1 MHRPNGRPPAAIG
14 VAIVDA
20 AQELERF
27 DFTPAQRW
35 HVVVLDGG
43 VPVARVELA
52 SPGATTGPALARAA
66 ILRHADRAIERRR
79 LQAALRERLHVRPPS
94 PDALAVTVVV
104 CTHGRPAHLP
114 RALEGIAGLD
124 PAPAEVVIVD
134 NAPGE
139 RDCRALVESFGFRYV
154 REDDKG
160 LDNARNAGL
169 RSARGDVIAFM
180 DDDVIPS
187 PGWLAGVDALFADPL
202 VAAVTGPAFPYTLAD
217 PSQER
222 MERQASLTRGLERR
236 RWDWTVLSPV
246 HGGQIGVGANML
258 LRATAVAELGEVLF
272 PPELDAGTATESGG
286 DTYAFGRLLA
296 AGHRLVYDPATFVF
310 HVHRTDTD
318 ALERAVRGYGTGM
331 AASLLKNLF
340 EHGELEV
347 PRAAFW
353 FVRQLV
359 DTLKRYLLGRGDEE
373 ELRVAW
379 LYVRGAFDGPGRL
392 LRARRTA
399 PPTAPIVPPGAAQTQ
414 ARGPVPARPTA
425 DGDGARGPRLTVIVP
440 TVGRVDALRRCLA
453 ALAGQ
458 TAPDGSFAVLV
469 VDDAAAAPTD
479 VAALA
484 PAGLAVETVRTG
496 GAGAAQ
502 ARNAGARAA
511 ATPLVLFVDDD
522 VVAEP
527 QLVAEHLAAHDGG
540 APDVVFGPYPPRPRP
555 RTLAASGAEPWWVDH
570 LDEIARTGH
579 LRFNDVL
586 SGNTSVTRD
595 PFLRRGGF
603 PEDISVWR
611 REDWAWGLQLLA
623 DGAALAVAPQARAW
637 HEYRLSATQRLKA
650 AYEEGRGDAL
660 LIARWPAAVGGLD
673 AAKTRM
679 PHRRRTPLRYAV
691 TAALASPRGRAA
703 AGVVLAALE
712 AGNLRH
718 PWSALHRRAQR
729 AAYATGL
736 RHGGF
741 TGVHGPL
748 ADACG
753 TIDIDMLDDAPV
765 AVPAAP
771 AAPLARVRA
780 GDLVQDVV
788 PPEGHWGDMLVG
800 EIAERLE
807 WPLWRRALP
816 RRPAPAPPADPST
829 VVLVTASR
837 AAAAA
842 AGDAGLRVEA
852 ADDVWAAADRLLA
865 TSAAPFVGVLFG
877 DATPTRAWLDAT
889 MVAFDGS
896 RVAAVVGEALE
907 SEDPEPP
914 IDLHDC
920 DARRLPYLRMNV
932 RFAFAV
938 LRAEPARAAGGI
950 RPAQQRLGTA
960 APLLTLVERL
970 LRDGHVIAERSAPE
984 LASESSPGRRPG
996 LDVGAARRA
1005 GLRLAAGQARAQGGR
1020 AGALLAL
1027 RVAVT
1032 GANAVRVSA
1041 KRRLGS
1047 ARR

>member
-1 MHRPNGRPPAAIG
+1 MHRPHGRPPAAIG
-14 VAIVDA
+14 VAVVEA
-20 AQELERF
+20 TTTLEQF
-27 DFTPAQRW
+27 DFTTAERW

-52 SPGATTGPALARAA
+52 SPGATTGPALAHAA

-79 LQAALRERLHVRPPS
+79 LDATLRERLGVRAPE
-94 PDALAVTVVV
+94 PDRQAVTVVV

-114 RALEGIAGLD
+114 RALDGIAGLD
-124 PAPAEVVIVD
+124 PAPDEVVIVD

-169 RSARGDVIAFM
+169 RTARGAVIAFM

-236 RWDWTVLSPV
+236 RWDWTILPPV
-246 HGGQIGVGANML
+246 HGGQVGVGANML
-258 LRATAVAELGEVLF
+258 LRATAVAQLGEVLF

-331 AASLLKNLF
+331 AASLLKNLL

-359 DTLKRYLLGRGDEE
+359 DTLKRFLLGRGDEE

-379 LYVRGAFDGPGRL
+379 LYLRGALDGPARL
-392 LRARRTA
+392 LRARRAA
-399 PPTAPIVPPGAAQTQ
+399 PPAAPIVPPGAMAEGAAAATT
-414 ARGPVPARPTA
+414 AAPAPWTEA
-425 DGDGARGPRLTVIVP
+425 APRLTVVVP
-440 TVGRVDALRRCLA
+440 TVGRIAALRRCLA
-453 ALAGQ
+453 ALAAQ
-458 TAPDGSFAVLV
+458 TAPAGSYAVLV

-484 PAGLAVETVRTG
+484 PAGLAVATLRTG
-496 GAGAAQ
+496 GAGAAR

-511 ATPLVLFVDDD
+511 TTPLVLFVDDD
-522 VVAEP
+522 VVPER
-527 QLVAEHLAAHDGG
+527 QLVAEHLAAHAAG
-540 APDVVFGPYPPRPRP
+540 APDVVFGPYPPRPP
-555 RTLAASGAEPWWVDH
+555 LRTLAASGAEPWWVDH

-586 SGNTSVTRD
+586 SGNTSVARV
-595 PFLRRGGF
+595 PFLDRGGF
-603 PEDISVWR
+603 PEAISVWR

-623 DGAALAVAPQARAW
+623 DGAALAVAPRARGW
-637 HEYRLSATQRLKA
+637 HEYRLSSTQRLQA

-660 LIARWPAAVGGLD
+660 LIARWPAAVAGLD

-679 PHRRRTPLRYAV
+679 PDPRRGPLRYAI
-691 TAALASPRGRAA
+691 TAALAAPRGRAA
-703 AGVVLAALE
+703 TGVVLGALE
-712 AGNLRH
+712 AGNLRN
-718 PWSALHRRAQR
+718 PWSLLHRRAQR

-741 TGVHGPL
+741 TGVGGPL
-748 ADACG
+748 AGACG
-753 TIDIDMLDDAPV
+753 TIEIDLLDAAPV
-765 AVPAAP
+765 AVPATP

-780 GDLVQDVV
+780 GDLTQDVV
-788 PPEGHWGDMLVG
+788 PPEGHWGDMLVKAIG
-800 EIAERLE
+800 DHLE

-816 RRPAPAPPADPST
+816 RRPAPAPPADPRQ
-829 VVLVTASR
+829 VVLVTAGP
-837 AAAAA
+837 AAAIAA
-842 AGDAGLRVEA
+842 RDAGLRVA
-852 ADDVWAAADRLLA
+852 LADDAWAAADALLA
-865 TSAAPFVGVLFG
+865 AGATPFVGILFG

-914 IDLHDC
+914 IGLHDH
-920 DARRLPYLRMNV
+920 DPRRLPFLRMDV

-970 LRDGHVIAERSAPE
+970 LRDGHVVAERSAPE
-984 LASESSPGRRPG
+984 LAAEASGGLRPG

-1005 GLRLAAGQARAQGGR
+1005 GLRLAAGQARSDGGR

-1032 GANAVRVSA
+1032 GANALRVSA
-1041 KRRLGS
+1041 KRRLRS
-1047 ARR
+1047 ARG